1 MKPEDIV
8 QTQLEAYNAKN
19 IEALLAT
26 YAPDAEHFVLHGA
39 LLAKGQ
45 EQLRTRFLQRF
56 AEPDLHAKL
65 LSRTVLG
72 NFVVDREVVTRNFV
86 SGRGSVELLCVYEI
100 ENSCIIRASFA
111 SGPEQYE

>member
-8 QTQLEAYNAKN
+8 QTQLDAYNAKN
-19 IEALLAT
+19 IDALLAT

-39 LLAKGQ
+39 LLAKGH
-45 EQLRTRFLQRF
+45 EQLRTRFLLRF
-56 AEPDLHAKL
+56 AESDLHAKL
-65 LSRTVLG
+65 LSRTVFG
-72 NFVVDREVVTRNFV
+72 NFVMDLEVVTRNFA

-100 ENSCIIRASFA
+100 ANNCIIRASFA